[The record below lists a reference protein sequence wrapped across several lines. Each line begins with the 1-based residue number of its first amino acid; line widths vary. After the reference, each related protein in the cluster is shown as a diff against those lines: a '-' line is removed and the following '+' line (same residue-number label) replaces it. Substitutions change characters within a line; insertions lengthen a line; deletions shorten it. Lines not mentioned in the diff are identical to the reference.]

1 LQNNEAVVVEEHI
14 GGVDEHTSEETT
26 VGETY
31 QRAFSSIGRTI
42 SLADGFEAKLA
53 AWRNGLHEALVY
65 WHGIERPDIF
75 DECYRLA
82 EAYGL
87 VDQFGD
93 EKIQETLAAEAQTA
107 KKPQQTNG
115 KYADEEVPHTQAQ
128 AAPVVPHP
136 TFYVAPD
143 EASIPQRAWLLGG
156 HYIRQAATATVAPG
170 GWGKTTLTLYEAI
183 TMVAA
188 GLAVWYLSG
197 EDPRVEIDRRIAAHC
212 RQHGITLS
220 ELPGKLFVDDRS
232 SFPMFIAKSPR
243 AAAVTFDDKSL
254 EQFEHAIVMAEI
266 DVVMLD
272 PFVSFHSVPE
282 NDNGCVDAVVKR
294 IAAIAQ
300 RTNSCIE
307 ISHHVRK
314 MMMGFH
320 QSITVDDSRGGG
332 AIINAVR
339 SGRVINRMNSTEA
352 DQAHIDP
359 DQRHFYLRVDKGK
372 RNMAPPD
379 KAVWY
384 ELKSVELAN
393 GDHVQALA
401 TWDFPKVLD
410 NVSIEDTDW
419 VRDLVRRKAYRVD
432 TRSSRWLGLELARR
446 FKKNPQQKA
455 DISWMNKLIG
465 IWLIADPPPFKKMEM
480 RDQDERKKRM
490 FYVSLDAKGDTPYES
505 AGNVVEL
512 FPHPRGDVD
521 DDGNGDH

>member
-1 LQNNEAVVVEEHI
+1 LPEEHDVD
-14 GGVDEHTSEETT
+14 VDEHTSEETAP

-31 QRAFSSIGRTI
+31 QRAFSSIGRSI
-42 SLADGFEAKLA
+42 SLAEGFEAKLT

-65 WHGIERPDIF
+65 WHGIERPDVI

-87 VDQFGD
+87 VDAWGD
-93 EKIQETLAAEAQTA
+93 EKIQHELAAEAEA
-107 KKPQQTNG
+107 AKPQQTNG
-115 KYADEEVPHTQAQ
+115 KDHAQEQQQAP
-128 AAPVVPHP
+128 APRRP
-136 TFYVAPD
+136 TFYIAPD
-143 EASIPQRAWLLGG
+143 EINIPKRAWLLGG

-183 TMVAA
+183 TMVAD

-197 EDPRVEIDRRIAAHC
+197 EDPKVEIDRRIAAHC
-212 RQHGITLS
+212 RQHSIVLG

-232 SFPMFIAKSPR
+232 TFPMFIGKSARP
-243 AAAVTFDDKSL
+243 ASVTFDDASL
-254 EQFEHAIVMAEI
+254 TLFEQAIIETEL

-294 IAAIAQ
+294 IAGIAQ

-314 MMMGFH
+314 QMMGFN

-339 SGRVINRMNSTEA
+339 SGRVINRMNGSEA
-352 DQAHIDP
+352 DQAHIDR
-359 DQRHFYLRVDKGK
+359 DQRHFYMRVDKGK

-384 ELKSVELAN
+384 ELKNVELAN

-401 TWDFPKVLD
+401 PWDFPKVLD
-410 NVSIEDTDW
+410 EVSIDDTDW
-419 VRDLVRRKAYRVD
+419 VRDLIRRKAYRVD
-432 TRSSRWLGLELARR
+432 SRSPRWLGLELAKR
-446 FKKNPQQKA
+446 FKKNPNEKA
-455 DISWMNKLIG
+455 DCAWMNKLIG
-465 IWLIADPPPFKKMEM
+465 IWTIADPPPFKKMEL
-480 RDQDERKKRM
+480 RDPEERKKRM
-490 FYVSLDAKGDTPYES
+490 FYVALDAKGDNAYDS
-505 AGNVVEL
+505 VGNVVEL
-512 FPHPRGDVD
+512 FPHARKLEDEE
-521 DDGNGDH
+521 DHEDHD